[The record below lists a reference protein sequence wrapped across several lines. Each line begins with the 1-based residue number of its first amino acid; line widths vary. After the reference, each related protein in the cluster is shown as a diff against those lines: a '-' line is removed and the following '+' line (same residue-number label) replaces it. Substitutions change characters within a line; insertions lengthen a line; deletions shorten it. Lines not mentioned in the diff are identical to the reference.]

1 MKRVR
6 MVLIVMSASIA
17 VPSIAAVHFEKT
29 FRVGRE
35 LIHKNEVLPSGIY
48 NLRRQP
54 SVPSSRGSMPR
65 KPRVK
70 SAAES
75 VAELN

>member
-1 MKRVR
+1 MKRAQ
-6 MVLIVMSASIA
+6 MVLIVLSASIA
-17 VPSIAAVHFEKT
+17 VPSIAAVHFEKS

-54 SVPSSRGSMPR
+54 SAPSSRGSMPR

-70 SAAES
+70 SATES
-75 VAELN
+75 VAGID